1 MRSRT
6 LFLLAIMMGLITTL
20 VFAYSFSAKD
30 KETDQPIVTKEVVVS
45 VQAIEENTVITEEM
59 VTLSVRPVTSVH
71 ASSLGSLEDVVGKLT
86 TTRIEADEILLPAR
100 VQSQQEVSDM
110 ISKKITPGQR
120 GVSIFVNLA
129 QSVTNLIEAE
139 DFVDIIFTKAETP
152 TTEGSTTKP
161 DVKSSILYS
170 KVRVLAIGQ
179 KMIVRDEN
187 DEPVEYVTVTLEMSP
202 EDTVKL
208 VDAHEIGKYIEGS
221 SLHLTLH
228 RREVSTTQ
236 E

>member
-6 LFLLAIMMGLITTL
+6 LFLLAIIMGLITTL
-20 VFAYSFSAKD
+20 VFAYSFSTQD
-30 KETDQPIVTKEVVVS
+30 KESDIPVETKEVVIS
-45 VQAIEENTVITEEM
+45 IEAIEENTLITEEM
-59 VTLSVRPVTSVH
+59 VTLTVKPTSSIHVTS
-71 ASSLGSLEDVVGKLT
+71 LTSLEDVVGKLA
-86 TTRIEADEILLPAR
+86 TTRIEADEVLLPVR
-100 VQSQQEVSDM
+100 VQSVQEVKDM
-110 ISKKITPGQR
+110 VSKKITAGQR
-120 GVSIFVNLA
+120 GVSIFVDLA

-139 DFVDIIFTKAETP
+139 DFVDIIFTEVETP
-152 TTEGSTTKP
+152 TTEGLTTKP
-161 DVKSSILYS
+161 VVKSSILYS

-187 DEPVEYVTVTLEMSP
+187 DEPVEFVTVTLEMSP

-208 VDAHEIGKYIEGS
+208 LNAYEKRVFSEGS

-228 RREVSTTQ
+228 RREVVTS

>member
-1 MRSRT
+1 
-6 LFLLAIMMGLITTL
+6 MGLITTL
-20 VFAYSFSAKD
+20 VFAYSFSAKNKVSD
-30 KETDQPIVTKEVVVS
+30 EPVKTKDVVVS
-45 VQAIEENTVITEEM
+45 VQVIEENTLITEEM
-59 VTLSVRPVTSVH
+59 VTLSVKPASSVH

-86 TTRIEADEILLPAR
+86 TTRIEADEVLLPAR
-100 VQSQQEVSDM
+100 VQSEQEVSDM

-139 DFVDIIFTKAETP
+139 DFVDIIFTKAETS
-152 TTEGSTTKP
+152 TEEGSTTEA
-161 DVKSSILYS
+161 DVTSTLLYS

-228 RREVSTTQ
+228 RREVVTS